1 MCGIFGI
8 VRFHNDVKPFDL
20 SLAQTALLKMQH
32 RGPDAHALIQLS
44 DNVLFGHLRLSIIDL
59 ASTNNQPFSDINN
72 RYYLTYNGEIYNYL
86 EIRQT
91 LCEKGYSFRTNGDT
105 EVLLNAYI
113 EWGSDCVKQ
122 FNGMWAFA
130 IYDKQENTLFCSRD
144 RFGVKPFYYAF
155 HENQFI
161 FSSEIKAIITYFT
174 SLKSPNY
181 NIISNFC
188 RKSLGAQTEETWFQG
203 IKRLLPSHHL
213 RIEKEIKTERY
224 WTYPTETTEMSFE
237 QACEQYQ
244 ALFIDAVKLR
254 MRSDVPVG
262 TTLSGGVDSPSII
275 AAMRS
280 FYDGKHDTFTAF
292 SDSTFYTDNDKYLYQ
307 DNIDLGEKEIVQEL
321 NHTFGL
327 TEHIQTIDYQDY
339 VKSLQEIIY
348 YLETPN
354 PFTTVF
360 PLSQLYTSAKKEVR
374 VVLEGQGADELLG
387 GYVHQVIFYALF
399 DLLKT
404 GQWKSFWKEL
414 NYFQQHYSLKFA
426 FISFLRTL
434 NINFLQKIYTKAQG
448 VENLYKGNLKQ
459 YTYIKDSP
467 FEIPKF
473 KNSLNKILF
482 EQHTGVLVSLLH
494 YGDALSMMHSLES
507 RLPFMDYRLVEFV
520 FKMPTSFKINEGFG
534 KYLHRKALSS
544 FPTVQQ
550 SKVAELLNNRLKI
563 GFHSPT
569 AVLFS
574 SDAPDSPSSILL
586 SEKCLKRGLFDEKT
600 LRFMIQSVRN
610 GKGIYGAQLF
620 RLLNVEL
627 WFRLWI
633 DEKTSI

>member
-8 VRFHNDVKPFDL
+8 VRLQNDTAPFDL

-32 RGPDAHALIQLS
+32 RGPDAHNITQLS

-59 ASTNNQPFSDINN
+59 STSNNQPFADATN
-72 RYYLTYNGEIYNYL
+72 RYFLTYNGEIYNYL
-86 EIRQT
+86 EIKQT

-155 HENQFI
+155 HEKHFI
-161 FSSEIKAIITYFT
+161 FASEIKAIITYFT
-174 SLKSPNY
+174 NLKSPNY

-188 RKSLGAQTEETWFQG
+188 RKSLGAQTEETWFLG
-203 IKRLLPSHHL
+203 IQRLLPSHHL
-213 RIEKEIKTERY
+213 SIGKNTKIERY
-224 WTYPTETTEMSFE
+224 WTYPTEIDDMNFE
-237 QACEQYQ
+237 AACEQYQ

-275 AAMRS
+275 AALRS

-292 SDSTFYTDNDKYLYQ
+292 SDASFYTENDKYLYQ
-307 DNIDLGEKEIVQEL
+307 DNIDLGEKSIVQEL
-321 NHTFGL
+321 NQTFNL
-327 TEHIQTIDYQDY
+327 NEHIQTIDYQNY
-339 VKSLQEIIY
+339 TKKLQNIIY
-348 YLETPN
+348 YLETPH

-360 PLSQLYTSAKKEVR
+360 PLSQLYAAAKKELR

-387 GYVHQVIFYALF
+387 GYVHQIIFYTLF

-404 GQWKSFWKEL
+404 GQWKNFWKEL
-414 NYFQQHYSLKFA
+414 KYFQQHYSLKFA
-426 FISFLRTL
+426 LLSFFRTL
-434 NINFLQKIYTKAQG
+434 NINILQQIYAKANGINQ
-448 VENLYKGNLKQ
+448 LYKGALKE

-467 FEIPKF
+467 FETPKF

-520 FKMPTSFKINEGFG
+520 FKMPTDFKIREGFG
-534 KYLHRKALSS
+534 KYLHRKALANLT
-544 FPTVQQ
+544 TVQQ
-550 SKVAELLNNRLKI
+550 SKVAELLQNRLKI

-574 SDAPDSPSSILL
+574 SDAPDSPASILL

-600 LRFMIQSVRN
+600 LHLMIQSVRK

-620 RLLNVEL
+620 RLLGVEL
-627 WFRLWI
+627 WFREWI
-633 DEKTSI
+633 DE